1 MSEYGLFWQ
10 EAEEQKK
17 ENKMSD
23 IREDQIDL
31 IDGKTQAEKRE
42 ERTNQLVEIQEKYGD
57 NLPYDQTRVV
67 NETRF
72 FMSKS
77 AEAMLEAGKRLV
89 LLKEHEPHGAFLKIL
104 DEDLGIP
111 RRTASSMMKASVKY
125 LNLSNK
131 NGQALAHL
139 GTTKLFD
146 LMNQDDEDLEAL
158 AEGGTVAG
166 LTLDEMDKLSTR
178 ELKKRLAEAKADQ
191 DAVRKVSADK
201 DKKINELSEKLEK
214 AEAESKKEV
223 DKLKLD
229 ESETDRLI
237 KSHKLTLAHISSSI
251 GSELTKFQQLLAE
264 SESQNLPESFFK
276 EAGLNASNLHEM
288 LTLIME
294 GLPNDISN
302 PADLD
307 WNPDEVIIPEKRDDS
322 VN

>member
-1 MSEYGLFWQ
+1 
-10 EAEEQKK
+10 
-17 ENKMSD
+17 MSD

-201 DKKINELSEKLEK
+201 DKKINDLSEKLEK
-214 AEAESKKEV
+214 AEARSKKEV
-223 DKLKLD
+223 EKLKLD

-237 KSHKLTLAHISSSI
+237 KSYKLTLAEVTGDILASSSK
-251 GSELTKFQQLLAE
+251 LQQLFAKATTDALPEPFFQDFARE
-264 SESQNLPESFFK
+264 LLSVRQNLELVAEQLPSDDGIVDTAWMD
-276 EAGLNASNLHEM
+276 EA
-288 LTLIME
+288 
-294 GLPNDISN
+294 
-302 PADLD
+302 
-307 WNPDEVIIPEKRDDS
+307 
-322 VN
+322 

>member
-201 DKKINELSEKLEK
+201 DKKINDLSEKLEK
-214 AEAESKKEV
+214 AEARSKKEV
-223 DKLKLD
+223 EKLKLD

-237 KSHKLTLAHISSSI
+237 KSYKLTLAEVTGDILASSSK
-251 GSELTKFQQLLAE
+251 LQQLFAKATTDALPEPFFQDFARE
-264 SESQNLPESFFK
+264 LLSVRQNLELVAEQLPSDDGIVDTAWMD
-276 EAGLNASNLHEM
+276 EA
-288 LTLIME
+288 
-294 GLPNDISN
+294 
-302 PADLD
+302 
-307 WNPDEVIIPEKRDDS
+307 
-322 VN
+322 